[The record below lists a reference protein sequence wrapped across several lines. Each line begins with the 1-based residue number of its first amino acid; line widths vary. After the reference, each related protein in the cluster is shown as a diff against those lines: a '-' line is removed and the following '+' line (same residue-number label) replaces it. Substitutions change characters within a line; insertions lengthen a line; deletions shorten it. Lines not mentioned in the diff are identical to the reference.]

1 MYLGKKLL
9 NNVGERVSKMI
20 ETKQKSSRCVIN
32 INTKRMKEEK
42 KEILS
47 EKESETKKRCTYI
60 KKYSFDTGYKNDL
73 YQ

>member
-1 MYLGKKLL
+1 
-9 NNVGERVSKMI
+9 
-20 ETKQKSSRCVIN
+20 
-32 INTKRMKEEK
+32 MKEEK